1 MQMQL
6 FQHHP
11 DIGWHIQN
19 GSIKYQCALSIL
31 FHLWYSSL
39 IWQIATQNLRKIRF
53 KRSLFIVIFTYLKC
67 SAVQCICEP
76 FSCDHFRRICFK
88 STAIKNNRANVCG
101 NWVRFRFVTFAV
113 ESDWLWVRANER
125 PFKCALAILQSRYS
139 HNGLHTGADKFSP
152 NQSP

>member
-53 KRSLFIVIFTYLKC
+53 KRSLFIAIFTYLKF

-113 ESDWLWVRANER
+113 ESDWLWVRASER